1 MVEVLRPKDADQV
14 RELVAWAAAEEE
26 ALELQGGGSKMG
38 LGRPLQA
45 AHIVDLS
52 GLSGVSLYEPEE
64 LVLSAGA
71 GTSLGDIEALLAQH
85 GQHLAFEP
93 PDLGPLLGA
102 APDLGTIAG
111 VLGCNLSGPRRI
123 KSGAA
128 RDHFLGVKGV
138 SGRGESFKSGGR
150 VVKNVTGYDLCKVL
164 AGSYGTLAVMTEVT
178 LKVLPAPTDTR
189 TVLIMGADDASGLIA
204 LREASQSVHEVSGLA
219 HLPAAVAALMDLP
232 AVSDQG
238 AAVTALRIE
247 GPGPSVEHRARGLS
261 TALAGYGPIA
271 ELGPGDS
278 LQFWRRVRDVSPL
291 ATERERILWRLSVPP
306 SAGAE
311 VVARIAG
318 GGGALVLYDWAGGLV
333 WLALAPGADAD
344 HGAVRTAVAELGGHA
359 LLVRAPAEVRA
370 AVPVF
375 QPQAEALARLTARL
389 KESFD
394 PRRVLNPGRMY
405 AGI

>member
-26 ALELQGGGSKMG
+26 PLELQGGGSKVG
-38 LGRPLQA
+38 LGRPMQA
-45 AHIVDLS
+45 AYIVDLS
-52 GLSGVSLYEPEE
+52 GLAGVSLYEPEE

-71 GTSLGDIEALLAQH
+71 GTSLGDIEALLAKH

-102 APDLGTIAG
+102 APNAGTIAG
-111 VLGCNLSGPRRI
+111 ALGCNLSGPRRI
-123 KSGAA
+123 KAGAA

-178 LKVLPAPTDTR
+178 VKVLPAPSDTR
-189 TVLIMGADDASGLIA
+189 TVLIMGADDASGVKA
-204 LREASQSVHEVSGLA
+204 LREASQSAHEVSGLA

-238 AAVTALRIE
+238 TAVTALRVE
-247 GPGPSVEHRARGLS
+247 GPGPSVEHRARALS
-261 TALAGYGPIA
+261 AALAEYGAIA

-291 ATERERILWRLSVPP
+291 ASERERILWRLSVPP

-318 GGGALVLYDWAGGLV
+318 GAEAMVLYDWAGGLV

-344 HGAVRTAVAELGGHA
+344 HGAVRAALAELGGHA

-405 AGI
+405 AGL